1 MAAGG
6 IIILVAA
13 MLMAVMPDA
22 CESQKVSENVIF
34 RKTREVSITQA
45 RWLFTFV
52 IDLGAYE
59 SFAKQIRVELFK
71 SEEVL
76 ENLKLVPVGQGQ
88 YEKLLNSYR
97 EEVQSMK
104 TIYYMTMTG
113 IKDILSLRE
122 KATRRTKRTLVPLV
136 GKRLSFLFGT
146 ATKSDVRVMRKGLE
160 VLSTN
165 QESLIHVIEDSLSII
180 NITRIE
186 LTENRHAINN
196 LSLIVGELD
205 KKITNITQGLKM
217 DLLILNGVVQ
227 TYSRISLMILEIK
240 ESLDKALL
248 YLETIK
254 LQLNQLALGHLSP
267 SVISPKQLQDILYD
281 IQKHIPEYLSL
292 PQDPKTIW

>member
-88 YEKLLNSYR
+88 FEKLLNSYR

-113 IKDILSLRE
+113 IKEILSLRE

-136 GKRLSFLFGT
+136 GKGLSFLFGT
-146 ATKSDVRVMRKGLE
+146 ATKRM
-160 VLSTN
+160 
-165 QESLIHVIEDSLSII
+165 
-180 NITRIE
+180 
-186 LTENRHAINN
+186 
-196 LSLIVGELD
+196 
-205 KKITNITQGLKM
+205 
-217 DLLILNGVVQ
+217 
-227 TYSRISLMILEIK
+227 
-240 ESLDKALL
+240 
-248 YLETIK
+248 
-254 LQLNQLALGHLSP
+254 
-267 SVISPKQLQDILYD
+267 
-281 IQKHIPEYLSL
+281 
-292 PQDPKTIW
+292 

>member
-113 IKDILSLRE
+113 IKEILSLRE

-136 GKRLSFLFGT
+136 G
-146 ATKSDVRVMRKGLE
+146 KGLE

-205 KKITNITQGLKM
+205 KKFTNIT
-217 DLLILNGVVQ
+217 
-227 TYSRISLMILEIK
+227 
-240 ESLDKALL
+240 
-248 YLETIK
+248 
-254 LQLNQLALGHLSP
+254 
-267 SVISPKQLQDILYD
+267 
-281 IQKHIPEYLSL
+281 
-292 PQDPKTIW
+292 

>member
-1 MAAGG
+1 M
-6 IIILVAA
+6 
-13 MLMAVMPDA
+13 
-22 CESQKVSENVIF
+22 
-34 RKTREVSITQA
+34 
-45 RWLFTFV
+45 
-52 IDLGAYE
+52 
-59 SFAKQIRVELFK
+59 ELFK

-88 YEKLLNSYR
+88 FEKLLNSYR

-113 IKDILSLRE
+113 IKEILSLRE
-122 KATRRTKRTLVPLV
+122 KATRLTKRTLVPLV
-136 GKRLSFLFGT
+136 GKGLSFLFGT

-205 KKITNITQGLKM
+205 KKFTNITQG
-217 DLLILNGVVQ
+217 
-227 TYSRISLMILEIK
+227 
-240 ESLDKALL
+240 
-248 YLETIK
+248 
-254 LQLNQLALGHLSP
+254 
-267 SVISPKQLQDILYD
+267 
-281 IQKHIPEYLSL
+281 
-292 PQDPKTIW
+292 

>member
-6 IIILVAA
+6 IIIL
-13 MLMAVMPDA
+13 LMAVLPDA

-34 RKTREVSITQA
+34 RKTRIVSITQA

-76 ENLKLVPVGQGQ
+76 ENPKLVPVGQGQ
-88 YEKLLNSYR
+88 YEKLNSYR

-113 IKDILSLRE
+113 IKEILSLRE
-122 KATRRTKRTLVPLV
+122 KATRRTNRTLVLLV
-136 GKRLSFLFGT
+136 GKGLSFLFGT
-146 ATKSDVRVMRKGLE
+146 ATKSDVRVIRKGLE

-165 QESLIHVIEDSLSII
+165 QENLIHVIEDSLSII

-205 KKITNITQGLKM
+205 KKFTNITQRLKM
-217 DLLILNGVVQ
+217 D
-227 TYSRISLMILEIK
+227 
-240 ESLDKALL
+240 
-248 YLETIK
+248 
-254 LQLNQLALGHLSP
+254 
-267 SVISPKQLQDILYD
+267 
-281 IQKHIPEYLSL
+281 
-292 PQDPKTIW
+292 